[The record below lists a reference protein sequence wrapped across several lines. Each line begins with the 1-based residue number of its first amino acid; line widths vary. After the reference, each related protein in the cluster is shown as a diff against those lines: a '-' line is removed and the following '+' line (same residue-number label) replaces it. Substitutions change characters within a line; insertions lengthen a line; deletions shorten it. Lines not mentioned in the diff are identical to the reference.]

1 MFSYLYISIEESL
14 RQESLILHGE
24 TATAEQRKYF
34 PLETKSFSVS
44 CKRSRRLQKSFHRV
58 HTAEPLLDGNAGR
71 VGKKRLNNDLV
82 CNLWNVL
89 QSAQIFTF
97 SETNIRVFIII
108 YFSAFSCKFRLC
120 QQWFWRDLWL
130 LFVVYWRIWWQAPVW
145 RKWYWGSSEV

>member
-1 MFSYLYISIEESL
+1 M
-14 RQESLILHGE
+14 
-24 TATAEQRKYF
+24 
-34 PLETKSFSVS
+34 S

-97 SETNIRVFIII
+97 SETNIRVFSSSSIFQHFHVHSGCVSSDFGGICGCCLLSTGGFGGRSSSLEEVI
-108 YFSAFSCKFRLC
+108 LRKF
-120 QQWFWRDLWL
+120 
-130 LFVVYWRIWWQAPVW
+130 
-145 RKWYWGSSEV
+145 